1 LENSLL
7 QWCIISI
14 EKEDDDRERKQAI
27 QMIKRIGDLWI
38 LFDSDGR
45 RVLGKH
51 KTKKEAEKQESA
63 INIAKAIKT
72 RHRKKKK

>member
-1 LENSLL
+1 MKIQRFGEFLITVVYY
-7 QWCIISI
+7 QY
-14 EKEDDDRERKQAI
+14 RKQAI
-27 QMIKRIGDLWI
+27 QMIKRIGDLWV

-51 KTKKEAEKQESA
+51 KTKKEAEGQEAA

>member
-1 LENSLL
+1 
-7 QWCIISI
+7 
-14 EKEDDDRERKQAI
+14 
-27 QMIKRIGDLWI
+27 MIKRIGDLWV

-51 KTKKEAEKQESA
+51 KTKKEAEGQEAA